1 MDLMTVPATRNV
13 LSSGIADTSLDL
25 EWLKRGEA
33 PARLRG
39 RGEVSLRG
47 RDIVKVPVV
56 VGLTQL
62 VTLAL
67 PFSGNFDRASASYL
81 IDGDR
86 IDVRDITLASAQMQ
100 VRGSGTID
108 MQTRDINMGFYTQ
121 TRGASLPVIGQL
133 LDAARKE
140 LFNVRI
146 RGKLDEFR
154 TETGTLQT
162 IGSTIEQVLG
172 E

>member
-1 MDLMTVPATRNV
+1 M
-13 LSSGIADTSLDL
+13 
-25 EWLKRGEA
+25 
-33 PARLRG
+33 
-39 RGEVSLRG
+39 SLRG
-47 RDIVKVPVV
+47 REIVKLPVV

-67 PFSGNFDRASASYL
+67 PFAGNFDRASASYL
-81 IDGDR
+81 IDDHR

-108 MQTRDINMGFYTQ
+108 MQTRDIDLGFYTQ
-121 TRGASLPVIGQL
+121 TRGASLPVIGQI

-146 RGKLDEFR
+146 RGKLDDIR
-154 TETGTLQT
+154 TETGTLQS
-162 IGSTIEQVLG
+162 IESTLDQVVG
-172 E
+172 D